1 MGAWQPERLRYS
13 AATKNQWVAEGF
25 PERRQE
31 RSGGSGE
38 RQRLGEGFGSRPTT
52 GLLAWEDVES
62 GAPYDRDFLKP
73 FEPQAKSV
81 KLETAGHEAVQL
93 KAIAADGK

>member
-1 MGAWQPERLRYS
+1 M
-13 AATKNQWVAEGF
+13 
-25 PERRQE
+25 
-31 RSGGSGE
+31 
-38 RQRLGEGFGSRPTT
+38 
-52 GLLAWEDVES
+52 ES

-73 FEPQAKSV
+73 VEPQAKSV

>member
-1 MGAWQPERLRYS
+1 M
-13 AATKNQWVAEGF
+13 
-25 PERRQE
+25 
-31 RSGGSGE
+31 
-38 RQRLGEGFGSRPTT
+38 
-52 GLLAWEDVES
+52 ES

-73 FEPQAKSV
+73 FESQTKSV